1 MITFCLTDRCD
12 RIMYAGQKN
21 MQKCLVKSE
30 TLHTFVVGTDAI
42 SINKV
47 HNSNAIWR
55 CLLSTFSYAD
65 CVGSQNLTRQRLFLY
80 TKLLTDKWEPKLKAQ
95 WPRIT
100 VTAVHNPHLQ
110 SAGKTSKNNPH
121 TIGSTSTA
129 DYRKNSAISFAELE
143 NLRTFVV
150 PNRRGYTTTKYILVS
165 CSNLFGRSLVALLP
179 RVVVTV
185 WQNKRGCALSLHTYL
200 KQIFDL
206 QCQTVSK
213 ICNRRKV
220 RPSQTYSL
228 RNRQINPAIIGIPFT
243 QTNSDGRYLPSNATY
258 TAWKSRDHNPAP
270 AITPVE
276 MYISNVYTKND
287 TRISR
292 SDVPSSTL
300 WKAVAARAL
309 LTSESIVVL
318 YTSNARASASNRA
331 TS

>member
-1 MITFCLTDRCD
+1 
-12 RIMYAGQKN
+12 MYAGQKN

-110 SAGKTSKNNPH
+110 YAGKTS
-121 TIGSTSTA
+121 
-129 DYRKNSAISFAELE
+129 
-143 NLRTFVV
+143 
-150 PNRRGYTTTKYILVS
+150 
-165 CSNLFGRSLVALLP
+165 
-179 RVVVTV
+179 
-185 WQNKRGCALSLHTYL
+185 
-200 KQIFDL
+200 
-206 QCQTVSK
+206 
-213 ICNRRKV
+213 
-220 RPSQTYSL
+220 
-228 RNRQINPAIIGIPFT
+228 RNNPAIIGIPST
-243 QTNSDGRYLPSNATY
+243 QTNSAGRYLPSNATY

-270 AITPVE
+270 AITPVK

-318 YTSNARASASNRA
+318 YTSNVRASASNRA

>member
-30 TLHTFVVGTDAI
+30 TLHTFVVRDGDI
-42 SINKV
+42 RLSQV
-47 HNSNAIWR
+47 HNSSAI
-55 CLLSTFSYAD
+55 TAHP
-65 CVGSQNLTRQRLFLY
+65 CVPIRNRMVTVSQTKGGAPSLYIHFNQLFNTKCETVKKSVSELPEATANPYSLRHRQ
-80 TKLLTDKWEPKLKAQ
+80 
-95 WPRIT
+95 
-100 VTAVHNPHLQ
+100 
-110 SAGKTSKNNPH
+110 NNPH

-300 WKAVAARAL
+300 WKAVAARTL